1 MFYRCELKYTTN
13 YVNWILIRIIK
24 ENVLAKFT
32 QLKYEVISK
41 DNNEKL
47 RKIPGSLCKSQ
58 GSDEKLELIN
68 LIELNESY
76 R

>member
-47 RKIPGSLCKSQ
+47 RKF
-58 GSDEKLELIN
+58 LEVYVN
-68 LIELNESY
+68 LKVRMRNLNS
-76 R
+76 